1 MRSYWVRVGPQS
13 SVTRVLLKGRNLEED
28 THTHTHTHTH
38 RHGGGCVKIKA
49 EAGMMLVEAKKRQ
62 RWPAHHLQPGER
74 LGADSVSHLSKRN
87 QTI

>member
-1 MRSYWVRVGPQS
+1 M
-13 SVTRVLLKGRNLEED
+13 TEVLLKGGNLEED
-28 THTHTHTHTH
+28 SLTH
-38 RHGGGCVKIKA
+38 RGGSVKIKA
-49 EAGMMLVEAKKRQ
+49 KIGMMLLEAKERQ

>member
-28 THTHTHTHTH
+28 THTHTDME
-38 RHGGGCVKIKA
+38 
-49 EAGMMLVEAKKRQ
+49 EAGMMLVEAKERQ